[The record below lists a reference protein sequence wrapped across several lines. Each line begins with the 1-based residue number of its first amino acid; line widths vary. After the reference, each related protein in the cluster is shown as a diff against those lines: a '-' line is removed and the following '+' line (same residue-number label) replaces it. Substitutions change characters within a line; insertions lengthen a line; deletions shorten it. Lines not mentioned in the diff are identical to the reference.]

1 STFKSREKAIMQN
14 AELLIPQAII
24 RGEIDF
30 ETPVKVKSIKT
41 EDGYPELD
49 QDDIYRQEEE
59 DYLTLAPR
67 IINLEEVMSQLKEIR
82 KFIRSKV
89 ISDRLIKTDKGENFD
104 KELIQERINEEVLQI
119 EIENS

>member
-30 ETPVKVKSIKT
+30 KTPVKVKSIKT

-49 QDDIYRQEEE
+49 QNDIYRQEEE

-67 IINLEEVMSQLKEIR
+67 IINLEEVMHQLKEIR

-89 ISDRLIKTDKGENFD
+89 ISDRLIKTDKGANFD